1 MNRNTKVAGLIVWL
15 GVFLSN
21 AGGSLAQSFEVNIM
35 TGGATGT
42 YIQIGKDIA
51 ALAEQA
57 GRDNVI
63 VMESAGSMEN
73 IFAVRSRPQTQF
85 GIVQSDVLDFI
96 RTFRSEDAEMRSIL
110 RNTRYVYPLYKEE
123 VHIVARKSSGI
134 ATLTDLNGK
143 IVAVGGENSGTSLTS
158 AFLFDVGNIRPG
170 RTVNISASDSLVQL
184 RSGAIDAFVYVAGA
198 PTTLLKETSAAED
211 LRLVTIPGTI
221 AGDYYSITTLKAGTY
236 PWMAEDVTTAA
247 VRAVLMTYE
256 FDPNR
261 NAYFKAS
268 CDAVTEISYL
278 IKENIELLRSE
289 GHPKWNEVDI
299 AAVPSG
305 WEQALCVQAAFDP
318 QYQPPERGG
327 VGVFTPT
334 NPDVDCSTLANPV
347 TRRLCLMQ
355 QNAG

>member
-1 MNRNTKVAGLIVWL
+1 MNRNTRLAAIT
-15 GVFLSN
+15 VFFGIFISS
-21 AGGSLAQSFEVNIM
+21 AGGAFSQSFEVNIM

-63 VMESAGSMEN
+63 VVESAGSMEN
-73 IFAVRSRPQTQF
+73 IMAVRSRPQTQF

-96 RTFRSEDAEMRSIL
+96 RTFRSEDAQMRSIL
-110 RNTRYVYPLYKEE
+110 RNTRYVFPLYKEE
-123 VHIVARKSSGI
+123 VHIVTRKSTGI

-143 IVAVGGENSGTSLTS
+143 VVATGGENSGTSLTS
-158 AFLFDVGNIRPG
+158 AFLFDVGNVRPA
-170 RTVNISASDSLVQL
+170 RTLSLSAGESLDQL
-184 RSGAIDAFVYVAGA
+184 RAGAIDAFVYVAGA
-198 PTTLLKETSAAED
+198 PTRLLQETSAGDD

-221 AGDYYSITTLKAGTY
+221 AGDYYGITTVRAGTY

-256 FDPNR
+256 FDPR
-261 NAYFKAS
+261 RSAYFKAS

-278 IKENIELLRSE
+278 IKENIDQLRRG
-289 GHPKWNEVDI
+289 GHPKWNEVDLEM
-299 AAVPSG
+299 VPSG
-305 WEQALCVQAAFDP
+305 WEQASCVKDAFDP
-318 QYQPPERGG
+318 RYQPPQRGG
-327 VGVFTPT
+327 VGVFTA
-334 NPDVDCSTLANPV
+334 PDTDCSAIANPV

-355 QNAG
+355 QEAS

>member
-1 MNRNTKVAGLIVWL
+1 MNRNIKLAGIIVWL

-21 AGGSLAQSFEVNIM
+21 TGGAFAQSFEVNIM

-51 ALAEQA
+51 ALAEQS
-57 GRDNVI
+57 GRDNVL
-63 VMESAGSMEN
+63 VVESAGSMEN
-73 IFAVRSRPQTQF
+73 ILAVRSRPQTQF

-96 RTFRSEDAEMRSIL
+96 RTFRAEDADMRSIL

-134 ATLTDLNGK
+134 GTLTDLNGK
-143 IVAVGGENSGTSLTS
+143 IVATGGENSGTSLTS
-158 AFLFDVGNIRPG
+158 SFLFDVGNIRPA
-170 RTVNISASDSLVQL
+170 RTVSASAADSLEQL
-184 RSGAIDAFVYVAGA
+184 RAGTIDAFVYVAGS
-198 PTTLLKETSAAED
+198 PTKLLSDTNAADD
-211 LRLVTIPGTI
+211 LRLVTIPGAI
-221 AGDYYSITTLKAGTY
+221 AGDYYVPTTVKAGTY
-236 PWMAEDVTTAA
+236 PWMAEDVMTAS

-278 IKENIELLRSE
+278 IKENMELLRRS

-299 AAVPSG
+299 EAVPSG
-305 WEQALCVQAAFDP
+305 WEQAACVKTAFDP

-334 NPDVDCSTLANPV
+334 NPDADCSALANPV
-347 TRRLCLMQ
+347 SRRLCLMQ
-355 QNAG
+355 QNDG

>member
-1 MNRNTKVAGLIVWL
+1 MNRNIKLAGIIVWL

-21 AGGSLAQSFEVNIM
+21 AGGAFAQSFEVNIM

-51 ALAEQA
+51 ALAEQS

-63 VMESAGSMEN
+63 VVESAGSMEN
-73 IFAVRSRPQTQF
+73 ILAVKSRSQTQF

-134 ATLTDLNGK
+134 GTLTDLNGK
-143 IVAVGGENSGTSLTS
+143 IVATGGENSGTSLTAS
-158 AFLFDVGNIRPG
+158 FLFDVGNIRPA
-170 RTVNISASDSLVQL
+170 RTVSASAAESLEQL
-184 RSGAIDAFVYVAGA
+184 RVGSIDAFVYVAGS
-198 PTTLLKETSAAED
+198 PTKLLSDTNAGDD
-211 LRLVTIPGTI
+211 LRLVTIPGAI
-221 AGDYYSITTLKAGTY
+221 AGDYYVPTTVKAGTY
-236 PWMAEDVTTAA
+236 PWMAEDVMTAS

-278 IKENIELLRSE
+278 IKENMELLRRS

-299 AAVPSG
+299 EAVPSG
-305 WEQALCVQAAFDP
+305 WEQAACVKAAFDP
-318 QYQPPERGG
+318 QYQPPQRGG

-334 NPDVDCSTLANPV
+334 NSDADCSALANPV
-347 TRRLCLMQ
+347 SRRLCLMQ
-355 QNAG
+355 QNEG

>member
-1 MNRNTKVAGLIVWL
+1 MNRNKKLAGLIIWL
-15 GVFLSN
+15 GVFVSN
-21 AGGSLAQSFEVNIM
+21 AGGAFSQSFEINIM

-51 ALAEQA
+51 ALVEQA

-73 IFAVRSRPQTQF
+73 ILAVRSRPQTQF

-96 RTFRSEDAEMRSIL
+96 RTFRSEDAEMRSIV
-110 RNTRYVYPLYKEE
+110 RNTRYVFPLYKEE
-123 VHIVARKSSGI
+123 VQIVARKSSGI

-158 AFLFDVGNIRPG
+158 AFLFDVANVRPS
-170 RTVNISASDSLVQL
+170 RLVNISATDSLEQL
-184 RSGAIDAFVYVAGA
+184 RAGLIDAFVYVAGA
-198 PTTLLKETSAAED
+198 PTKLLQDTNAGDD
-211 LRLVTIPGTI
+211 LRLVTVPGTL
-221 AGDYYSITTLKAGTY
+221 AGDYYGITTVKAGTY
-236 PWMAEDVTTAA
+236 PWMAEDVMTAA

-268 CDAVTEISYL
+268 CDAVTEVSYL
-278 IKENIELLRSE
+278 IKENIDLLRRE

-299 AAVPSG
+299 SAVPSG
-305 WEQALCVQAAFDP
+305 WEQASCVKAAFDP
-318 QYQPPERGG
+318 QYQPPVRGG
-327 VGVFTPT
+327 VGVFSA
-334 NPDVDCSTLANPV
+334 PDTDCSAIANPI

-355 QNAG
+355 QNEG